1 VLKKML
7 LHDGPRI
14 EQDPW
19 HVLAVPLYQKCRELN
34 DQMGVEVLASL
45 NPTRLSQ
52 VLTAKNPLEQGL
64 KLIKKELEKLDKQ
77 VKQQQ
82 GMQERR
88 ENIARQVLFPPD
100 LLDEIIPILT
110 SVFKSPSSRYKRF
123 DDGEISR
130 LCLDVLERVAGLPT
144 EELQAEKCEKW
155 IAQLGQGHRT
165 GELR

>member
-1 VLKKML
+1 
-7 LHDGPRI
+7 
-14 EQDPW
+14 
-19 HVLAVPLYQKCRELN
+19 
-34 DQMGVEVLASL
+34 
-45 NPTRLSQ
+45 
-52 VLTAKNPLEQGL
+52 
-64 KLIKKELEKLDKQ
+64 
-77 VKQQQ
+77 
-82 GMQERR
+82 MQERR

-110 SVFKSPSSRYKRF
+110 SVLKSPSSRYKRF

-155 IAQLGQGHRT
+155 IAQLEQGHRT